1 MREGTAERF
10 SCRKHRVPTRC
21 VPDDLLCVFPK
32 KKRKRQALRSRTMN
46 PIGPFVI
53 SVVWSRGSRGGPSRT
68 GCRCAAESCRDASR
82 CFGRGG
88 ACVFSRRGSRGS
100 PCPAF
105 PCRDGG
111 MPVEAESPSAGGKFP
126 DFPFPDRLPKLK
138 TRSAG
143 STLYFYVF
151 CICVGKS
158 VHRLV
163 SCCRPNCP
171 DSLLAFPRSV
181 RMAFPECFYG
191 EVAWNEKEE
200 NNGQN
205 GKRPV

>member
-32 KKRKRQALRSRTMN
+32 KKRKRRALRSRTMN

-88 ACVFSRRGSRGS
+88 ACVFSRRGSQGS

-111 MPVEAESPSAGGKFP
+111 MPIREFIFLSVGFGLPLFILFCLIPLWHKSAQAIYVLSFGLYGHRFLSRLSPPLS
-126 DFPFPDRLPKLK
+126 
-138 TRSAG
+138 RS
-143 STLYFYVF
+143 TPRPR
-151 CICVGKS
+151 KS
-158 VHRLV
+158 V
-163 SCCRPNCP
+163 
-171 DSLLAFPRSV
+171 
-181 RMAFPECFYG
+181 
-191 EVAWNEKEE
+191 
-200 NNGQN
+200 
-205 GKRPV
+205 

>member
-1 MREGTAERF
+1 MFRMTFCAF
-10 SCRKHRVPTRC
+10 SLRKSGN
-21 VPDDLLCVFPK
+21 DG
-32 KKRKRQALRSRTMN
+32 ALRSRTMN

-53 SVVWSRGSRGGPSRT
+53 SVVWSRGRRGGPSRT

-82 CFGRGG
+82 CFGRGQG
-88 ACVFSRRGSRGS
+88 MCVQPSRQPGFSLSGVSLPRWRYAGRGGK
-100 PCPAF
+100 
-105 PCRDGG
+105 G
-111 MPVEAESPSAGGKFP
+111 PSAGGKFP

>member
-1 MREGTAERF
+1 MFLREGTAERF

-53 SVVWSRGSRGGPSRT
+53 SVVWSRGRRGGPSRT

-111 MPVEAESPSAGGKFP
+111 MPVEAESPSAGGYPKFP
-126 DFPFPDRLPKLK
+126 F
-138 TRSAG
+138 RSKNALG
-143 STLYFYVF
+143 GIGAVF
-151 CICVGKS
+151 RDV
-158 VHRLV
+158 VFAWNVRRPAP
-163 SCCRPNCP
+163 CRRQGCP
-171 DSLLAFPRSV
+171 DALVFRESV
-181 RMAFPECFYG
+181 PYG
-191 EVAWNEKEE
+191 VF
-200 NNGQN
+200 
-205 GKRPV
+205 

>member
-32 KKRKRQALRSRTMN
+32 KKRKRRALRSQTMN

-53 SVVWSRGSRGGPSRT
+53 SVVWSRGRRGGPSRT

-100 PCPAF
+100 PCPVF
-105 PCRDGG
+105 PCRDGDT
-111 MPVEAESPSAGGKFP
+111 PVEAEKVRRPVVNFLISRFLTVCQS
-126 DFPFPDRLPKLK
+126 
-138 TRSAG
+138 
-143 STLYFYVF
+143 

>member
-1 MREGTAERF
+1 MREGTAGRF

-32 KKRKRQALRSRTMN
+32 KKRKRRALRSRTMN

-53 SVVWSRGSRGGPSRT
+53 SVVWSRGRRGGPSRT

-100 PCPAF
+100 LCPAF

-111 MPVEAESPSAGGKFP
+111 MPVEAESPSAGSMP
-126 DFPFPDRLPKLK
+126 
-138 TRSAG
+138 SAG
-143 STLYFYVF
+143 
-151 CICVGKS
+151 
-158 VHRLV
+158 V
-163 SCCRPNCP
+163 SRCARF
-171 DSLLAFPRSV
+171 SGIRSV
-181 RMAFPECFYG
+181 WRFYG
-191 EVAWNEKEE
+191 DAAWNGKE
-200 NNGQN
+200 GAIA
-205 GKRPV
+205 